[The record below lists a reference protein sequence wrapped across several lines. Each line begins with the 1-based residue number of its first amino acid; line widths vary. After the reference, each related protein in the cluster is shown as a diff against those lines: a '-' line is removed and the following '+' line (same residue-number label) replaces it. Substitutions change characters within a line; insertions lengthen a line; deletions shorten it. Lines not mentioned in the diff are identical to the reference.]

1 MFSSFKKKSQDKGQA
16 EEQKEPKK
24 FLVSP
29 SFLAKDDLN
38 SDDNRESTFVEGLQ
52 IDLESKF
59 MRQPI
64 GSVYNQIGHDSS
76 ESKQSELRMD
86 RLLFNPKLSYHG
98 DVNREFQ
105 II

>member
-1 MFSSFKKKSQDKGQA
+1 
-16 EEQKEPKK
+16 
-24 FLVSP
+24 LVSP

-52 IDLESKF
+52 IDLDSKF

-64 GSVYNQIGHDSS
+64 GSVYNQIEHDS
-76 ESKQSELRMD
+76 KQIDQRMD